1 MDDLK
6 TKKILVICESP
17 NKVSHIKEYLKKA
30 GYSVTVAAS
39 VGHIA
44 NIADDPKSY
53 KNTGIYPEQNFK
65 INYKVSEDKK
75 EIVQK
80 LTNLAKT
87 ADYIYIASDPD
98 REGAQIG
105 WSLLK
110 FLKLPKEKC
119 RRMITHEI
127 TPKAVVRAFENPV
140 PFETTLVEAAQ
151 ARGVID
157 KLIGYSLSGI
167 ARTYLGAK
175 SVGRCQSAGLILV
188 VERENE
194 IQNFNPEV
202 YYDLYVNF
210 EKNKTAFKAKYVG
223 TDKVP
228 LVHLPNKTAVDQIKK
243 DCTSEFVIKNIDK
256 KERQESPK
264 PPFCTATYQQ
274 EAASKLG
281 LTVKDA
287 MSVAQKLFEQG
298 AITYHRTDDETM
310 SPEFLD
316 TLHKYVDS
324 AFGKKSFTT
333 VRKSKKNDSAQE
345 GHECLRV
352 TDPSMTPTLFADTGA
367 NNLQCKAYKL
377 IWQRTVASVLPNAVI
392 SETTYNIYNKEHK
405 FNLVSKEL
413 VDQGY
418 RVVYNY
424 VDDDQKDDDGLV
436 KETFAVGEKL
446 LKTKLEDVK
455 KETTPPPRFTEAT
468 FIKELQKRGIGRPST
483 FATIVETILSPSRG
497 YCTLEGKSM
506 VPTNKGIQ
514 LVNFLDRSFSDI
526 VNVNYTKQM
535 EEGLDKIAEG
545 KEKKLDFLN
554 EFYTGLEKTI
564 NESKEFGTTKAG
576 ETKTCPLCGKTLVL
590 RRSKWG
596 KLFYGCDYPR
606 CRYTEN
612 AQ

>member
-1 MDDLK
+1 MRDKKLK
-6 TKKILVICESP
+6 YLVIVESP
-17 NKVSHIKEYLKKA
+17 NKVKHFQEYLKKA
-30 GYSVTVAAS
+30 GYDVKVVAS
-39 VGHIA
+39 VGHIS
-44 NIADDPKSY
+44 NIRDGGTY
-53 KNTGIYPEQNFK
+53 YNTGIEPSKDFEMDLR
-65 INYKVSEDKK
+65 VSEDKK
-75 EIVQK
+75 EIVKK
-80 LTNLAKT
+80 LQEFVKAVDHVVLAT
-87 ADYIYIASDPD
+87 DGDN
-98 REGAQIG
+98 EGAQIS
-105 WSLLK
+105 WSLIK
-110 FLKLPKEKC
+110 FLKLKKGTYS
-119 RRMITHEI
+119 RLITHEI
-127 TPKAVVRAFENPV
+127 TPKAVVQAFENPV
-140 PFETTLVEAAQ
+140 ELDTDKAMAAQ
-151 ARGVID
+151 ARMIID
-157 KLIGYSLSGI
+157 KIIGYSLSPLS
-167 ARTYLGAK
+167 RTYLGAK
-175 SVGRCQSAGLILV
+175 SVGRCQSAGLILIV
-188 VERENE
+188 DRENE

-243 DCTSEFVIKNIDK
+243 DCTSDFVIKNIDK

-352 TDPSMTPTLFADTGA
+352 TDPSVTPTLFADTGA

-413 VDQGY
+413 VDPGY

-424 VDDDQKDDDGLV
+424 VDDDQKDEDGLV
-436 KETFAVGEKL
+436 KETFTVGEKL

-455 KETTPPPRFTEAT
+455 KETTPPPRYTEAT

-545 KEKKLDFLN
+545 KEKKLNFLT
-554 EFYTGLEKTI
+554 EFYNGLEKTI
-564 NESKEFGTTKAG
+564 NESKEFGKAKTG
-576 ETKTCPLCGKTLVL
+576 ETKICPLCGKTLVL

>member
-1 MDDLK
+1 M
-6 TKKILVICESP
+6 
-17 NKVSHIKEYLKKA
+17 
-30 GYSVTVAAS
+30 
-39 VGHIA
+39 
-44 NIADDPKSY
+44 
-53 KNTGIYPEQNFK
+53 
-65 INYKVSEDKK
+65 
-75 EIVQK
+75 
-80 LTNLAKT
+80 
-87 ADYIYIASDPD
+87 
-98 REGAQIG
+98 
-105 WSLLK
+105 
-110 FLKLPKEKC
+110 
-119 RRMITHEI
+119 
-127 TPKAVVRAFENPV
+127 
-140 PFETTLVEAAQ
+140 
-151 ARGVID
+151 
-157 KLIGYSLSGI
+157 
-167 ARTYLGAK
+167 
-175 SVGRCQSAGLILV
+175 
-188 VERENE
+188 
-194 IQNFNPEV
+194 
-202 YYDLYVNF
+202 YVNF

-243 DCTSEFVIKNIDK
+243 DCTSDFVIKNIDK

-377 IWQRTVASVLPNAVI
+377 IWQRTVAAVLPNAVI

-413 VDQGY
+413 VDPGY

-424 VDDDQKDDDGLV
+424 VDDDQKDEDGLV
-436 KETFAVGEKL
+436 KETFTVGEKL

-455 KETTPPPRFTEAT
+455 KETTPPPRYTEAT

-545 KEKKLDFLN
+545 KEKKLNFLT
-554 EFYTGLEKTI
+554 EFYNGLEKTI
-564 NESKEFGTTKAG
+564 NESKEFGKAKAG